1 MITIPTPQAP
11 LLLSQEGNKASF
23 AIEGLY
29 PGYGITLANAL
40 RRVILSSL
48 PGASVIAFKIKDV
61 DHEFSTI
68 PGVMEDVISV
78 MLNIK
83 KMRFKVFEE
92 GYFEGKLKVKAVKE
106 IRAGDFTFPSEVEIV
121 NPDLP
126 IATITDKKEEI
137 EMSVWISQGTG
148 YELSKE
154 HVFPP
159 SIPSVGVIKVDSIFT
174 PVLAAS
180 FKVENMRVG
189 ERTDYNRIS
198 FDVETDGTIS
208 PKEALEKS
216 IETLIDQFSALKE
229 VERQKQEKQEK
240 EEKAKK
246 IAQKEKGISLSE
258 GKEEKAGIK
267 EPSLSGRYLISH
279 LKLSSRIEKILKKHR
294 VKTIGQLAKQREERL
309 MEIDGIGDAAVKE
322 IRRKLGKAGF
332 LLGTK

>member
-11 LLLSQEGNKASF
+11 RLVSEEGNKASF
-23 AIEGLY
+23 VIEGLY
-29 PGYGITLANAL
+29 PGYGVTLANAL

-68 PGVMEDVISV
+68 PGVMEDVISI

-83 KMRFKVFEE
+83 KMRFRVFEE
-92 GYFEGKLKVKAVKE
+92 GYFEGKLKVKAVSEVK
-106 IRAGDFTFPSEVEIV
+106 AGDFTFSSEVEIV
-121 NPDLP
+121 NPELP
-126 IATITDKKEEI
+126 IATITDKKGEI
-137 EMSVWISQGTG
+137 EMTVWISQGIG

-159 SIPSVGVIKVDSIFT
+159 SMPSVGVIKVDSIFT

-180 FKVENMRVG
+180 FKIDNMRVG

-198 FDVETDGTIS
+198 FNVETDGTIS
-208 PKEALEKS
+208 PKEAFEKA
-216 IETLIDQFSALKE
+216 IETLMDQFGALRA
-229 VERQKQEKQEK
+229 VEGERKEK
-240 EEKAKK
+240 EKKASKTAEKKATP
-246 IAQKEKGISLSE
+246 EE
-258 GKEEKAGIK
+258 GKMEKTGGK

-294 VKTIGQLAKQREERL
+294 IKTIGQLVKQKEERL
-309 MEIDGIGDAAVKE
+309 MEMDGIGDAAVKE

-332 LLGTK
+332 LLSTK

>member
-11 LLLSQEGNKASF
+11 RVLWQEGNKASF
-23 AIEGLY
+23 VIEGLY
-29 PGYGITLANAL
+29 SGYGVTLANAL

-68 PGVMEDVISV
+68 PGVLEDVISI

-83 KMRFKVFEE
+83 KIRFRVFEE

-106 IRAGDFTFPSEVEIV
+106 VKAGDFILPSEVEVV

-126 IATITDKKEEI
+126 IATITDKKGEI
-137 EMSVWISQGTG
+137 EMSIWISQGIG

-189 ERTDYNRIS
+189 ERTDYNRIL

-208 PKEALEKS
+208 PKDALEKA
-216 IETLIDQFSALKE
+216 IGNLMDQFSALKK
-229 VERQKQEKQEK
+229 VESEKAKEERSKKAPQKRLGAKE
-240 EEKAKK
+240 EEKA
-246 IAQKEKGISLSE
+246 EKS
-258 GKEEKAGIK
+258 AIK
-267 EPSLSGRYLISH
+267 ELSLSGRYLISH

-294 VKTIGQLAKQREERL
+294 IKTIGQLVRQNEERL
-309 MEIDGIGDAAVKE
+309 MEMDGIGDAAVKE

>member
-11 LLLSQEGNKASF
+11 RVLWQEGNKASF

-29 PGYGITLANAL
+29 PGYGVTLANAL

-68 PGVMEDVISV
+68 PGVMEDVISI

-83 KMRFKVFEE
+83 KIRFRVFEE
-92 GYFEGKLKVKAVKE
+92 GYFEGKLNVKAVKE
-106 IRAGDFTFPSEVEIV
+106 VKAGDFILPSEVEIV

-126 IATITDKKEEI
+126 IATITDKKGEI
-137 EMSVWISQGTG
+137 EMSIWISQGIG

-159 SIPSVGVIKVDSIFT
+159 SMPSVGVIKVDSIFT

-180 FKVENMRVG
+180 FRVENMRVG
-189 ERTDYNRIS
+189 ERTDYNRIF

-208 PKEALEKS
+208 PKEAFEKA
-216 IETLIDQFSALKE
+216 IGKLMDQFSALKE
-229 VERQKQEKQEK
+229 VESEEEAKEERSKKASQKRLSAREEVK
-240 EEKAKK
+240 EEKS
-246 IAQKEKGISLSE
+246 GT
-258 GKEEKAGIK
+258 K

-294 VKTIGQLAKQREERL
+294 IKTIGQLVKQKEELL
-309 MEIDGIGDAAVKE
+309 MEMDGIGDAAVKE